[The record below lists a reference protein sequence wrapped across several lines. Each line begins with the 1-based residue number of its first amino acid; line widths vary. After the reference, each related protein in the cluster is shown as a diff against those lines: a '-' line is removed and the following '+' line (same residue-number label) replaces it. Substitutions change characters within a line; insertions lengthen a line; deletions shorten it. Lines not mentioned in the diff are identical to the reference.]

1 MSFKR
6 TIYLEDMRNLLIA
19 LAALTLTAT
28 HAAAAD
34 LTFSVHGDDGA
45 PLPDAVVVVHPAGGA
60 VGQPIKFSWPIVMTQ
75 QNIAFNPYVLIVPVG
90 STVGFPNK
98 DKVRHHVYSFA
109 PTKKFEL
116 KLYGQQAE
124 RTVTFEKAGVV
135 PLGCNIHDSMI
146 GFIYV
151 TDSPY
156 AAKTN
161 AAGEAVIRGVPSGAA
176 EVSLWHPDMKAHAPA
191 ERPLSVTANA
201 ALPLTLELRPP
212 ATRHK
217 HEMKG

>member
-1 MSFKR
+1 
-6 TIYLEDMRNLLIA
+6 MRNILLA
-19 LAALTLTAT
+19 LAALAISAT
-28 HAAAAD
+28 HGIAAD
-34 LTFSVHGDDGA
+34 LTVTVRGDDGA
-45 PLPDAVVVVHPAGGA
+45 LLPDAVVVVHPAGG
-60 VGQPIKFSWPIVMTQ
+60 VPGQPYRFSWPITMTQ

-98 DKVRHHVYSFA
+98 DKVRHHVYSFS

-116 KLYGQQAE
+116 KLYGQQEE
-124 RTVTFEKAGVV
+124 RTVTFEKAGIV

-156 AAKTN
+156 SAKTN
-161 AAGEAVIRGVPSGAA
+161 AAGEAVIRGVPGGAGHI
-176 EVSLWHPDMKAHAPA
+176 SLWHPDMKARAPV
-191 ERPLSVTANA
+191 ERPLNVAGNID
-201 ALPLTLELRPP
+201 LPLTLELRPP

-217 HEMKG
+217 HPA